1 MGSEP
6 DVPSELEALRRE
18 NERLRFAAA
27 RDRRL
32 LDLVLEQ
39 SPHGVIMSDAH
50 GRLVL
55 HNDAAER
62 IWGGSATAESV
73 TDWSRYRAF
82 HPDGRPYEGRD
93 WAMARCLETREV
105 VEATEFRIQRFD
117 DSFGWLVGSS
127 APLFADDG
135 QLLGAVSVF
144 VDVTALK
151 ESEAENRRRALEIH
165 DDVVQSVSAARMAL
179 DLGRADD
186 VRDSLVVALAA
197 ARNVVNDLLGDV
209 AEESFPPGSLRR
221 GEPPEAA

>member
-1 MGSEP
+1 MSPESESE
-6 DVPSELEALRRE
+6 SELEALRRE

-62 IWGGSATAESV
+62 IWGGSATAENV

-93 WAMARCLETREV
+93 WPMARCLETQDL
-105 VEATEFRIQRFD
+105 VEAAEFRIQRFD
-117 DSFGWLVGSS
+117 DSYGWLVGSS
-127 APLFADDG
+127 APLLSDDG

-151 ESEAENRRRALEIH
+151 ESAAQNRRRALEIH
-165 DDVVQSVSAARMAL
+165 DDVVQSVSAARMAF
-179 DLGRADD
+179 DLGRADE
-186 VRDSLVVALAA
+186 VRDSLAVALAA
-197 ARNVVNDLLGDV
+197 ARNVVNDLLGEE
-209 AEESFPPGSLRR
+209 AEESFAPGSLRR
-221 GEPPEAA
+221 AEPTEPA

>member
-39 SPHGVIMSDAH
+39 SPHGVIMSDAY

-93 WAMARCLETREV
+93 WAMARCLETQEV

-151 ESEAENRRRALEIH
+151 ESEAENRRRAL
-165 DDVVQSVSAARMAL
+165 

-186 VRDSLVVALAA
+186 VRDSLAVALAA